1 MFHTINTILLLSI
14 MNTTMIYDFTT
25 NSDLTK
31 WKIVNDIV
39 MGGLSQ
45 SSFTLDEHG
54 NGVFAGAVSLDNN
67 GGFCMVQHPLDR
79 INIGGYEKIRIRLR
93 GDGKKYQFRIKSNR
107 NDYYS
112 FVDNFITSGEW
123 ETIVI
128 NVKDM
133 YPVFRGQK
141 LDMPNFSDP
150 TIEEIGFLI
159 GNKKEENFK
168 LVIDKIEL
176 K

>member
-1 MFHTINTILLLSI
+1 MFKIIKPALLLSI
-14 MNTTMIYDFTT
+14 FNTMMIYNFTENSNTT
-25 NSDLTK
+25 N
-31 WKIVNDIV
+31 WQIVDDIV
-39 MGGLSQ
+39 MGGVSQ
-45 SSFTLDEHG
+45 STFTLDKSG
-54 NGVFAGAVSLDNN
+54 NGVFSGSVSLDNN
-67 GGFCMVQHPLDR
+67 GGFCMVRHGFDK
-79 INIGGYEKIRIRLR
+79 ISVSGYEKVAIRLK

-159 GNKKEENFK
+159 GNKKEETFK
-168 LVIDKIEL
+168 LAIDKIEL